1 MTDWLIKIVV
11 KDAEQTELPEV
22 RTRYGKFAGAAGII
36 CNLFLF
42 AGKLTAGWITGSV
55 AVQADAANNLSDAS
69 SSIVSLLGFRL
80 AEKPA
85 DTEHP
90 YGHARYEYLAGL
102 FVSVLIL
109 LIGFELFK
117 DSFQKIWNP
126 TEVSFNWGAMVILV
140 CSILVKG
147 WLMLFNRR
155 LGKLIHSET
164 LMAAA
169 ADSRNDMM
177 TTTAVLAASMISHYT
192 GLELDGFAGV
202 LMAVFILYSG
212 VILIKDTMD
221 PLLGKAPDP
230 NLVLAIQKK
239 ILSYPGVLGTHDLLL
254 HDYGPG
260 RQFGSVHVEMAAE
273 KDVLEC
279 HEIIDT
285 IERDFLEYDRIH
297 MIVHYDP
304 IVTEGDETV
313 NFHRWLSEHVKQI
326 HPLLTVHD
334 LRIVPGKERTNVIF
348 DCVIPLGSGL
358 QPEDVRRKVKEI
370 VGEAYPNYVCV
381 ITMDESYA
389 ALPHE

>member
-1 MTDWLIKIVV
+1 MTDWLVKIFV
-11 KDAEQTELPEV
+11 KDAEKTELPEV
-22 RTRYGKFAGAAGII
+22 RTRYGKFAGFVGII

-42 AGKLTAGWITGSV
+42 AGKLAAGFITG
-55 AVQADAANNLSDAS
+55 AVSIQADAVNNLSDAS
-69 SSIVSLLGFRL
+69 SNIVSMLGFRL

-102 FVSVLIL
+102 FVSVFIL

-117 DSFQKIWNP
+117 DSFNKILNP
-126 TEVSFNWGAMVILV
+126 AEVSFSWVVVMILF
-140 CSILVKG
+140 CSVLVKG
-147 WLMLFNRR
+147 WMMFFNRKV
-155 LGKLIHSET
+155 GKSIRSET
-164 LMAAA
+164 LMATA
-169 ADSRNDMM
+169 ADSRNDMV
-177 TTTAVLAASMISHYT
+177 TTAAVLAAMLVSHYT
-192 GLELDGFAGV
+192 GLELDGFMGILV
-202 LMAVFILYSG
+202 AVFILYSG
-212 VILIKDTMD
+212 VVLIKETMD
-221 PLLGKAPDP
+221 PLLGKAPAP
-230 NLVLAIQKK
+230 ELVLSIQKK
-239 ILSYPGVLGTHDLLL
+239 ILSYPGVLGTHDLML

-273 KDVLEC
+273 QDVLEC

-285 IERDFLEYDRIH
+285 IERDFLKNDRIH

-313 NFHRWLSEHVKQI
+313 NFRRWLSEHVKQI
-326 HPLLTVHD
+326 HPLMTVHD
-334 LRIVPGKERTNVIF
+334 LRIVPGKGRTNVIF

-358 QPEDVRRKVKEI
+358 RSEDVRRKVEEI

-381 ITMDESYA
+381 ITIDESYA